1 MPRTSTAPLSGSAG
15 RHGTA
20 WGWRARAWAENEE
33 QQVPTYEAALRRVP
47 PAPGDR
53 VLDIGC
59 GTGVFLRL
67 AADRGARVSGVD
79 ASAALLEI
87 ARERVPDAELRV
99 ADMQRLPHPDDAFDL
114 VTGFN
119 AFFFADDMVAALAEA
134 RRVARPGGTVVA
146 QVWGAP
152 DRCDMTAM
160 KMALRALAPPPDDT
174 APAPRLWAP
183 GVLEELAAAAGLTP
197 VESFDIAY
205 DWAYP
210 DRETLCRRLIAP
222 GPVAELVRA
231 VGEERVRE
239 AIVAA
244 LAPYRR
250 PDGGYRVRNEW
261 RYLVASA

>member
-1 MPRTSTAPLSGSAG
+1 
-15 RHGTA
+15 
-20 WGWRARAWAENEE
+20 
-33 QQVPTYEAALRRVP
+33 

-53 VLDIGC
+53 VLDVGC

-87 ARERVPDAELRV
+87 ACERVPDADLRV

-134 RRVARPGGTVVA
+134 RRVTRPGGVVIA

-152 DRCDMTAM
+152 ERCDMTAM
-160 KMALRALAPPPDDT
+160 KLAVRALAPQPDDG

-197 VESFDIAY
+197 VEGFAISY
-205 DWAYP
+205 DWTYP
-210 DRETLCRRLIAP
+210 DAETLGRRLLAP
-222 GPVAELVRA
+222 GPVAELARA
-231 VGEERVRE
+231 VGENRVRE

-244 LAPYRR
+244 LEPHRG
-250 PDGGYRVRNEW
+250 PDGGYRIRNEW
-261 RYLVASA
+261 RYLIATAPA